1 MNEDIEE
8 FLIEKKSLY
17 QKRITRLE
25 KQERNIHEL
34 LECEP
39 DREDVIEDLNTVIKL
54 QDRYNALIDF
64 ITEIQESYFKKEANN
79 EIPKNNILHR
89 TETEDPLQRKRRA
102 EDGKK
107 I

>member
-17 QKRITRLE
+17 QKRFIKLE
-25 KQERNIHEL
+25 KQERNIYEL
-34 LECEP
+34 LKYEP

-64 ITEIQESYFKKEANN
+64 ITEIQESYF
-79 EIPKNNILHR
+79 
-89 TETEDPLQRKRRA
+89 
-102 EDGKK
+102 
-107 I
+107 

>member
-1 MNEDIEE
+1 MDEDIEE
-8 FLIEKKSLY
+8 FLIKKKSLY

-25 KQERNIHEL
+25 KQERNANEL

-64 ITEIQESYFKKEANN
+64 ITELQKSYF
-79 EIPKNNILHR
+79 
-89 TETEDPLQRKRRA
+89 
-102 EDGKK
+102 
-107 I
+107 